1 MLSAPLAACI
11 VAAVQAAPEV
21 TGRAGRRPATGRNA
35 RSGGLAVSL
44 ALLAAC
50 SAPAR
55 PTPGDDTLANIT
67 DEDWAEL
74 ERQSEFA
81 DRFEEHV
88 AKRIALERA
97 AGEEPRLSV
106 LGLSGGGQNG
116 AFGAGMLACW
126 PRLAEATSEVV
137 GRPRFDIVTGVSTG
151 ALQASAA
158 FLDDP
163 ALDRELLHLYTSID
177 DESVY
182 EKHSILEIL
191 SISGLTYYH
200 GLEEHLREFIDD
212 AVIDRVGAE
221 YPQGRSLWVGTTNLD
236 TGRFHTW
243 NLTYVAWRASQG
255 EPEFYELYRELV
267 LASAS
272 IPMAVE
278 PRYVHGYM
286 HGDGGVL
293 RNVFVPHMTG
303 KLLLDESSA
312 DVRVEMFMIL
322 NGRLDVE
329 AREQETHLF
338 EIAGRALELLMT
350 QNSYSSLL
358 AIRDAFAMILVEN
371 PLVDRSRVKAHL
383 AYIPSAFRERPE
395 KGKEFD
401 TAYMKKLADFGGSFV
416 LESRWAT
423 QMPRNV
429 LDTDAVPDELPFE
442 LPAAGKVE
450 SEP

>member
-1 MLSAPLAACI
+1 MERGARFG
-11 VAAVQAAPEV
+11 VASV
-21 TGRAGRRPATGRNA
+21 
-35 RSGGLAVSL
+35 GLAL
-44 ALLAAC
+44 AAAC
-50 SAPAR
+50 SAPGR
-55 PTPGDDTLANIT
+55 PAPGEDEFEHITVDD
-67 DEDWAEL
+67 WSEL
-74 ERQSEFA
+74 ERQSEFT

-97 AGEEPRLSV
+97 AGEQPRLSI

-116 AFGAGMLACW
+116 AFGAGVLACW
-126 PRLAEATSEVV
+126 PRLAEVTGDIV

-151 ALQASAA
+151 ALQSTAA

-163 ALDRELLHLYTSID
+163 QLDRELLRLYTSID
-177 DESVY
+177 DDAVY
-182 EKHSILEIL
+182 ERHSILKIL
-191 SISGLTYYH
+191 SISGLTYYR
-200 GLEEHLREFIDD
+200 GLAEQLHEFIDD

-221 YPQGRSLWVGTTNLD
+221 YEQGRSLWVGTTNLD

-243 NLTYVAWRASQG
+243 NLTYVAWRASRG

-293 RNVFVPHMTG
+293 RNVFVPHMLG
-303 KLLLDESSA
+303 KLLLDDSSA
-312 DVRVEMFMIL
+312 DVRFELFMIQ

-329 AREQETHLF
+329 AREQETHVF
-338 EIAGRALELLMT
+338 EIGGRALELLMT
-350 QNSYSSLL
+350 QNSYNSLL
-358 AIRDAFAMILVEN
+358 AIRDAFAMILVDN
-371 PLVDRSRVKAHL
+371 PTADRSRVKAHI
-383 AYIPSAFRERPE
+383 AYIPSEFRPRPE

-401 TAYMKKLADFGGSFV
+401 SAYMRKLADFGGSFA
-416 LESRWAT
+416 LESRWSTQLPGNALDSDAT
-423 QMPRNV
+423 
-429 LDTDAVPDELPFE
+429 LEELPLE
-442 LPAAGKVE
+442 LPTAGKAE